1 MSEVPFLIKGGL
13 ASDDRGTVR
22 FVNDFHFEG
31 VKRFY
36 VLENWRPGFVR
47 AWHGHLKEAKWVT
60 VTRGA
65 ALVCAVLVGPPVS
78 PNCPIRTLIESP
90 VHRFVLTD
98 YFPFIL
104 AIPPGYAN
112 GSVALREDTQVIHF
126 SSLTMEEAAGDDLR
140 WDWDAIPGVWEAQQR

>member
-1 MSEVPFLIKGGL
+1 MANVPHLIQGGL

-60 VTRGA
+60 VIRGA
-65 ALVCAVLVGPPVS
+65 AIVCAVEIAYLNNDNVPINPV
-78 PNCPIRTLIESP
+78 
-90 VHRFVLTD
+90 FK
-98 YFPFIL
+98 FIL
-104 AIPPGYAN
+104 SEQHPAILYIPPGYAN
-112 GSVALREDTQVIHF
+112 GSMALQEDTQVVHF
-126 SSLTMEEAAGDDLR
+126 SSMTLEETQGDDLR
-140 WDWDAIPGVWEAQQR
+140 WPWDTIPNVWEVQQR